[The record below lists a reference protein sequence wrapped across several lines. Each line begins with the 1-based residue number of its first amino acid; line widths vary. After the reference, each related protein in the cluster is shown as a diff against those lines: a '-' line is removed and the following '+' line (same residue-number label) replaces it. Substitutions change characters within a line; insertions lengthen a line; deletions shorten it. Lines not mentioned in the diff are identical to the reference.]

1 MKYLLISLLFC
12 LPAFSLAGQN
22 MPFQAEDRARE
33 AADYLADRYSL
44 DDEQSNRMYK
54 VQLRKYKQLN
64 KLSLIREQDPDFYIE
79 KLESVYTGT
88 DGSIRLMLKEDQ
100 MRLYEKDL
108 LELRKKRAEMTQK
121 LKEQGKTGWEVR
133 EETLLMEDRE

>member
-33 AADYLADRYSL
+33 AADYLAERYSL
-44 DDEQSNRMYK
+44 DDEQSSRMYK

-108 LELRKKRAEMTQK
+108 LELRKKRAEMTQR
-121 LKEQGKTGWEVR
+121 LKEQGKTEWEVR